1 MFIVYID
8 PCLGR
13 FYYFFNCISKG
24 LQLLLAYLNSGVSQ
38 SSCKSLHSQTA
49 VAANIIWLEA
59 CVRGINAGKEK
70 EFEEFQSE
78 SESSSN
84 P

>member
-24 LQLLLAYLNSGVSQ
+24 LQLLLAYLNSGVSPPPTPP
-38 SSCKSLHSQTA
+38 SCNL

-78 SESSSN
+78 SESE
-84 P
+84 